1 MAGDAQASCILYD
14 MSRSTAPRPV
24 AFESAREA
32 ERWFE
37 RNHAKSDGI
46 WVRFFK
52 KGSGVPSA
60 TYQETLD
67 CALCFGWI
75 DGQLKKHDDASWLRK
90 FTPRRPKSTW
100 SKKNTEHAERLIR
113 SGRMRP
119 AGLREIEAAR
129 EDGRWKAAY
138 DPPSTMHLPA
148 AFLKRLKGDRRA
160 KAFFESLNR
169 ANLYAIAWRL
179 QTAKTPET
187 REKRLNDIVAML
199 SRGQKFHG

>member
-1 MAGDAQASCILYD
+1 

-37 RNHAKSDGI
+37 RNHAKSRGI

-52 KGSGVPSA
+52 KDSGVPSA
-60 TYQETLD
+60 TYQKTLD

-75 DGQLKKHDDASWLRK
+75 DGQLRKHDDASWLRK
-90 FTPRRPKSTW
+90 FTPRRSKSTW

-129 EDGRWKAAY
+129 KDGRWKAAY
-138 DPPSTMHLPA
+138 DPPSAMHLPA
-148 AFLKRLKGDRRA
+148 AFLKRLQRNRRA

>member
-1 MAGDAQASCILYD
+1 MCP
-14 MSRSTAPRPV
+14 STVARPV

-32 ERWFE
+32 ENWFA
-37 RNHAKSDGI
+37 RNHAKSQGI

-52 KGSGVPSA
+52 KDSGVPSA

-90 FTPRRPKSTW
+90 FTPRRANSTW

-119 AGLREIEAAR
+119 AGYREIEAAR
-129 EDGRWKAAY
+129 KDGRWKAAY
-138 DPPSTMHLPA
+138 DPPSKMSIPA
-148 AFLKRLKGDRRA
+148 DLLKRLDDHRRA
-160 KAFFESLNR
+160 KAFFETLNR

-179 QTAKTPET
+179 QTAKKPET
-187 REKRLNDIVAML
+187 REKRLDDIVAML
-199 SRGQKFHG
+199 SRGQKFHD